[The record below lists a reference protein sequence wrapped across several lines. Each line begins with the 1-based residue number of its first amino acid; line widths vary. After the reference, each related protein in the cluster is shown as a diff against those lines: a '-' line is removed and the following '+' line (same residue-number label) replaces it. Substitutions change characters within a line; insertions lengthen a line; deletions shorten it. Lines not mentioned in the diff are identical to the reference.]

1 MTTLSSSQVAGG
13 ARNWPPKWAKG
24 LRFHEAVAGYLFL
37 LPWLLGLIL
46 FILGPMVTSG
56 YLSFTRYDVVNTPKF
71 VGLDNFVEV
80 FTKDRLFWPSLML
93 TFRYALIVVP
103 LSLLGSLMAAMLLN
117 QALRGT
123 AWFRTFFFLPH
134 LTPIVAAAVLWGWI
148 FNPDVGPINHWIRTI
163 TGGEDAPGW
172 FRDPA
177 WAMTG
182 LIIMAMW
189 GAIGGNTMLIFL
201 AGLQGVPQELY
212 DAAVVDGAGTW
223 AKFRHVTIPMLTPTI
238 FFNTVLGVIGALRVF
253 AAAFVATQGG
263 PAYATWFYSLHI
275 YTKAFR
281 YFEMGYAS
289 ALAWIFFV
297 ILFAFTYVQFAQSKK
312 WVYYAGEVD

>member
-1 MTTLSSSQVAGG
+1 MSTEAISSPRIPLPQWTKSL
-13 ARNWPPKWAKG
+13 RAK
-24 LRFHEAVAGYLFL
+24 EAIAGYIFL
-37 LPWLLGLIL
+37 SPWLLGIIL
-46 FILGPMVTSG
+46 FIVGPMMTSG
-56 YLSFTRYDVVNTPKF
+56 FLSFTRYDMVNPPTF
-71 VGLDNFVEV
+71 VGLKNFIEI
-80 FTKDRLFWPSLML
+80 FTKDRLFWPSLLL

-103 LSLLGSLMAAMLLN
+103 FSLVGALAAAMLLN

-123 AWFRTFFFLPH
+123 TWFRTFFFLPH

-148 FNPDVGPINHWIRTI
+148 FNADVGPINHWIRTI
-163 TGGEDAPGW
+163 TGSSEAPGW
-172 FRDPA
+172 FRDPD

-212 DAAVVDGAGTW
+212 DAALVDGAGLW
-223 AKFRHVTIPMLTPTI
+223 AKFRNVTLPMLTPTI
-238 FFNTVLGVIGALRVF
+238 FFNMVLGIIGALRVF
-253 AAAFVATQGG
+253 AAAYVATQGG
-263 PAYATWFYSLHI
+263 PAYSTWFYALHI
-275 YTKAFR
+275 YTRAFQ

-289 ALAWIFFV
+289 ALAWIFFFV
-297 ILFAFTYVQFAQSKK
+297 LFVFTYVQFRQSRR

>member
-1 MTTLSSSQVAGG
+1 MAIVNSQASGG
-13 ARNWPPKWAKG
+13 LRRFRPSWARG
-24 LRFHEAVAGYLFL
+24 LRFHEAIAGYLFL
-37 LPWLLGLIL
+37 LPWLLGLLL
-46 FILGPMVTSG
+46 FVMGPMVTSG

-71 VGLDNFVEV
+71 VGMDNFIEI
-80 FTKDRLFWPSLML
+80 FTKDRLFWPSILL

-103 LSLLGSLMAAMLLN
+103 LSLIGSLLAALLLN

-123 AWFRTFFFLPH
+123 TWFRTFFFLPH

-163 TGGEDAPGW
+163 TGGADAPGW
-172 FRDPA
+172 FRDPD

-223 AKFRHVTIPMLTPTI
+223 AKFWNVTIPMLTPTI

-275 YTKAFR
+275 YNKAFR

-289 ALAWIFFV
+289 ALAWIFFA
-297 ILFAFTYVQFAQSKK
+297 ILFVFTYVQFVQSKK

>member
-1 MTTLSSSQVAGG
+1 MPAWT
-13 ARNWPPKWAKG
+13 RN
-24 LRFHEAVAGYLFL
+24 LRFREAVAGYLFL
-37 LPWLLGLIL
+37 LPWLLGLAL
-46 FILGPMVTSG
+46 FILGPMIASG
-56 YLSFTRYDVVNTPKF
+56 YLSFTRYDIVNTPRF
-71 VGLDNFVEV
+71 VGTKNFVEI
-80 FTKDRLFWPSLML
+80 FTKDRLFWPSVLL

-103 LSLLGSLMAAMLLN
+103 FSLIGSLLAAMLLN

-123 AWFRTFFFLPH
+123 TWFRTFFFLPH

-163 TGGEDAPGW
+163 TGSPDAPGW

-223 AKFRHVTIPMLTPTI
+223 AKFWNVTIPMLTPTI

-275 YTKAFR
+275 YTKAFK

-289 ALAWIFFV
+289 ALAWIFFFV
-297 ILFAFTYVQFAQSKK
+297 LFVFTYVQFMQSKK

>member
-1 MTTLSSSQVAGG
+1 MTTRAMSG
-13 ARNWPPKWAKG
+13 ARIPLPQWTKSLRAK
-24 LRFHEAVAGYLFL
+24 EAIAGYLFL
-37 LPWLLGLIL
+37 SPWLLGIIL
-46 FILGPMVTSG
+46 FIVGPMMTSG
-56 YLSFTRYDVVNTPKF
+56 FLSFTRYDVVNPPTF
-71 VGLDNFVEV
+71 VGLDNFIEI

-103 LSLLGSLMAAMLLN
+103 LSLVGALSAAMLLN

-123 AWFRTFFFLPH
+123 TWFRTFFFLPH

-148 FNPDVGPINHWIRTI
+148 FNADVGPINHWIRTI
-163 TGGEDAPGW
+163 TGSDNAPGW
-172 FRDPA
+172 FRDPD

-212 DAAVVDGAGTW
+212 DAALVDGAGLW
-223 AKFRHVTIPMLTPTI
+223 AKFRNVTLPMLTPTI
-238 FFNTVLGVIGALRVF
+238 FFNMVLGIIGALRVF
-253 AAAFVATQGG
+253 AAAYVATQGG
-263 PAYATWFYSLHI
+263 PAYSTWFYALHI
-275 YTKAFR
+275 YTRAFQ

-289 ALAWIFFV
+289 ALAWIFFFV
-297 ILFAFTYVQFAQSKK
+297 LFVFTFVQFRQSRR

>member
-1 MTTLSSSQVAGG
+1 MSIKAISSPRIPLPQWTKSL
-13 ARNWPPKWAKG
+13 RAK
-24 LRFHEAVAGYLFL
+24 EAIAGYIFL
-37 LPWLLGLIL
+37 SPWLLGIIL
-46 FILGPMVTSG
+46 FIVGPMMTSG
-56 YLSFTRYDVVNTPKF
+56 FLSFTRYDMVNPPTF
-71 VGLDNFVEV
+71 VGLKNFIEI
-80 FTKDRLFWPSLML
+80 FTKDRLFWPSLLL

-103 LSLLGSLMAAMLLN
+103 FSLVGALSAAMLLN

-123 AWFRTFFFLPH
+123 TWFRTFFFLPH

-148 FNPDVGPINHWIRTI
+148 FNADVGPINHWIRTI
-163 TGGEDAPGW
+163 TGSSEAPGW
-172 FRDPA
+172 FRDPD

-212 DAAVVDGAGTW
+212 DAAVVDGAGLW
-223 AKFRHVTIPMLTPTI
+223 AKFRNVTLPMLTPTI
-238 FFNTVLGVIGALRVF
+238 FFNMVLGIIGALRVF
-253 AAAFVATQGG
+253 AAAYVATQGG
-263 PAYATWFYSLHI
+263 PAYSTWFYALHI
-275 YTKAFR
+275 YTRAFQ

-289 ALAWIFFV
+289 ALAWIFFFV
-297 ILFAFTYVQFAQSKK
+297 LFVFTYVQFRQSRR

>member
-1 MTTLSSSQVAGG
+1 MAIVNSQAPGG
-13 ARNWPPKWAKG
+13 LRGFRPNWARG
-24 LRFHEAVAGYLFL
+24 LRFHEAIAGYLFL
-37 LPWLLGLIL
+37 LPWLLGLLL
-46 FILGPMVTSG
+46 FVMGPMVTSG

-71 VGLDNFVEV
+71 VGLDNFTEI
-80 FTKDRLFWPSLML
+80 FTKDRLFWPSILL

-103 LSLLGSLMAAMLLN
+103 LSLVGSLLAAMLLN

-123 AWFRTFFFLPH
+123 TWFRTFFFLPH

-163 TGGEDAPGW
+163 TGGADAPGW
-172 FRDPA
+172 FRDPE

-223 AKFRHVTIPMLTPTI
+223 AKFWNVTIPMLTPTI

-275 YTKAFR
+275 YNKAFR

-289 ALAWIFFV
+289 ALAWIFFA
-297 ILFAFTYVQFAQSKK
+297 ILFVFTYVQFVQSKK